1 MNRHRL
7 SDPLLRMQAD
17 ERLAA
22 LAAHGGE
29 RAFALLVERHRPA
42 LLAFAR
48 RLGCAATAE
57 DVVQQALLQ
66 AWTALE
72 RGARVEHVG
81 AWLHRIVRNAAIR
94 AAARAGGRDLVTA
107 ELPATLVAATA
118 TADEVE
124 MRQRTRD
131 LLREIERLPPR
142 QREALLRLAVD
153 GSSGAEVGHEM
164 KLEANAVRQL
174 AHRAR
179 MRLRTAIGAAVP
191 WPLALWAARGFGA
204 SALRAVDGVPELVG
218 GGVAGA
224 AGTTA
229 GAGLLK
235 IGAIATTTAAV
246 AVGAVGLGP
255 AHRHEAHAAARPL
268 AATVRADAGRTGG
281 SARSH
286 TAEGTSHRGAGAG
299 SRAHARVVRPAP
311 HGERLA
317 PIGGRRTP
325 VSGGTSHGGGRDG
338 GAGGDG
344 GTRHDGGSG
353 GSGGRDGG
361 TSSAG
366 DGSGSGQRSQSGDD
380 GGSGS
385 SGGDP
390 TVAQPTSGDGGSQ
403 PSGGDDLQS
412 GSGSGGGGSTTT
424 TATSGGRDGGTD
436 SSGGSGGSGSS
447 GG

>member
-7 SDPLLRMQAD
+7 SDPLLRVQAD

-29 RAFALLVERHRPA
+29 RAFAVLVERHRPA
-42 LLAFAR
+42 LLGFAR
-48 RLGCAATAE
+48 RLGCAAAAE

-66 AWTALE
+66 AWTALG
-72 RGARVEHVG
+72 RGSQVEHVG

-94 AAARAGGRDLVTA
+94 AAANAPGPAA

-153 GSSGAEVGHEM
+153 GSSGAEAGREM
-164 KLEANAVRQL
+164 QLEANAVRQL

-179 MRLRTAIGAAVP
+179 MRLRTAMGAAVP

-204 SALRAVDGVPELVG
+204 GGLRAIDGVPELVG
-218 GGVAGA
+218 GSVAGA

-235 IGAIATTTAAV
+235 LGAIATTTAAV

-255 AHRHEAHAAARPL
+255 QHRDRAHASAPSAQSLAARERPN
-268 AATVRADAGRTGG
+268 
-281 SARSH
+281 
-286 TAEGTSHRGAGAG
+286 TAEGTSHRDAGAG
-299 SRAHARVVRPAP
+299 SHARARAVLPVP
-311 HGERLA
+311 HGERLSLAVA
-317 PIGGRRTP
+317 PTAARTAP
-325 VSGGTSHGGGRDG
+325 ASGGTRHDGGG
-338 GAGGDG
+338 GGDG
-344 GTRHDGGSG
+344 GTRHDGRSGAGS
-353 GSGGRDGG
+353 GRDGG
-361 TSSAG
+361 TSGG
-366 DGSGSGQRSQSGDD
+366 DGSGSGGRSQGGD
-380 GGSGS
+380 GS
-385 SGGDP
+385 SGDSP
-390 TVAQPTSGDGGSQ
+390 TAAQPASADGSGDGGSQ
-403 PSGGDDLQS
+403 PSGGGGDSHDGS
-412 GSGSGGGGSTTT
+412 GSGSGDGGSLTTT
-424 TATSGGRDGGTD
+424 TATSDGGRDGGMD
-436 SSGGSGGSGSS
+436 SGGGSGGSGTS